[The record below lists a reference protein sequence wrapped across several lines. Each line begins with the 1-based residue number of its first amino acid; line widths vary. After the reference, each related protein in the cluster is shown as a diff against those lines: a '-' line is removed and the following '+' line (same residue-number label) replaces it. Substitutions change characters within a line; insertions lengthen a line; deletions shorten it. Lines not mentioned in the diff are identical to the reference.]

1 MIVTCGVNSTL
12 FRNRII
18 LYDTNYTI
26 FGNRIRKPEKRKLYY
41 LRLRHTMYH
50 EQCEGQK
57 FATSSSQNYN
67 V

>member
-12 FRNRII
+12 FGNRII

-26 FGNRIRKPEKRKLYY
+26 FGNRIRKPEKRKPYY
-41 LRLRHTMYH
+41 LRLHHTMYH

-57 FATSSSQNYN
+57 FATSSSQNYK